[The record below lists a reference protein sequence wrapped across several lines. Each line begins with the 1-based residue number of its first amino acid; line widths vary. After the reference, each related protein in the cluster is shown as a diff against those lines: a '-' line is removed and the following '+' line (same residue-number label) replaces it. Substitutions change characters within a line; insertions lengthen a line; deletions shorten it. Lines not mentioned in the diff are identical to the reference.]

1 MGTEGRWL
9 LAAVVAACVGSGTLH
24 AEVIEVSAAKL
35 AIADGAGGGAEAQ
48 ALTVQ
53 LVGAARRLVAAGTT
67 ADPRC
72 GSDPPGSV
80 RAALRVFSNTTGQD
94 TGSIALPCDR
104 WTAVGPPSRPRA
116 FRYEDGEGR
125 SGPCRTVKVGPGAR
139 VRARCRTAGP
149 TARLD
154 YDLRRETREGIV
166 RVEAAIGDRVLRAA
180 VRPSAR
186 RDGRDGKRY
195 VGKRAAGVAWEPP
208 AGIPPEVVRN
218 PTAWPLPNFDYASS
232 RAVVGS
238 PITKGTV
245 AGLRV
250 AWRFPTPGAGGI
262 GNLST
267 TPIVVDDTVYLQEL
281 SSEVHAIDLASGVA
295 RWSVALEVPSPGPN
309 GVAVAYGRVFAANG
323 QGELV
328 ALDAATGAELW
339 RTTLRR
345 TPSEGIDI
353 QPVVFDRRVY
363 TSTVPISFG
372 GIYTGGDTGVIHAL
386 DVQTGAVLWRFDT
399 VDSPDV
405 WGNPQVNSGGG
416 AWYPPAVD
424 VVGRTTYWGVGNP
437 APFPGTEDFPNGTS
451 RPGPNLY
458 TNSVLALGA
467 VDGVLAWYNQVKPH
481 DLLDH
486 DFHLVALGTIGSSAM
501 VVGAGKTGT
510 VHVFDRATGAERWK
524 RNVGIHF
531 NDDLDAYPIGETLL
545 VSPGIFGGVI
555 TPPAVAD
562 ATVYVSVL
570 NFASPFQGDRMD
582 PFAFGGLDTA
592 TSEMVALDLETGTV
606 RWARDFPRAGFGA
619 ATVIGDLVVTSTND
633 GTVFALD
640 RATGETVWSDRPG
653 AGINAWPAVAG
664 PWFLVPAGVGASPEL
679 IAYRLP

>member
-1 MGTEGRWL
+1 MWMEAWR
-9 LAAVVAACVGSGTLH
+9 VVALVVVSVGIGTAR
-24 AEVIEVSAAKL
+24 AEPVEATAAKL
-35 AIADGAGGGAEAQ
+35 VIVDAPSAGAETRALTLRLAGAGDRS
-48 ALTVQ
+48 VQ
-53 LVGAARRLVAAGTT
+53 LDPN

-72 GSDPPGSV
+72 GGGPAGAV
-80 RAALRVFSNTTGQD
+80 RATLRVFSNATGQD
-94 TGSIALPCDR
+94 TGPMALPCDR
-104 WTAVGPPSRPRA
+104 WSALGPASRPRA
-116 FRYEDGEGR
+116 FRYEDPDGR
-125 SGPCRTVKVGPGAR
+125 GGPCRAVKIGPGNR
-139 VRARCRTAGP
+139 VRARCITAGP
-149 TARLD
+149 TARVD
-154 YDLRRETREGIV
+154 YDLRRNTREGTV
-166 RVEAAIGDRVLRAA
+166 RVEVVFGDRLLRGTL
-180 VRPSAR
+180 RPSGR

-195 VGKRAAGVAWEPP
+195 VGKRAAGAAWEPP
-208 AGIPPEVVRN
+208 AGVPPEVVRN
-218 PTAWPLPNFDYASS
+218 AAAWPLPNRDYEST
-232 RAVVGS
+232 RAVPDS
-238 PITKGTV
+238 PITKSTV
-245 AGLRV
+245 SRLAV

-281 SSEVHAIDLASGVA
+281 SSEVHAIDLASGTA
-295 RWSVALEVPSPGPN
+295 RWSVPLEVPSPGPN

-323 QGELV
+323 QGEMV

-339 RTTLRR
+339 RTVLRR

-405 WGNPQVNSGGG
+405 WGNPRVNSGGG
-416 AWYPPAVD
+416 SWYPPAVD
-424 VVGRTTYWGVGNP
+424 VAARMTYWGVGNP
-437 APFPGTEDFPNGTS
+437 APFPGTEEFPNGTS

-467 VDGVLAWYNQVKPH
+467 ADGVLAWYNQVKPH

-486 DFHLVALGTIGSSAM
+486 DFHLVALGTVGASP
-501 VVGAGKTGT
+501 VVIGAGKTGT
-510 VHVFDRATGAERWK
+510 VHAFERATGVERWK
-524 RNVGIHF
+524 RSVGIHF

-592 TSEMVALDLETGTV
+592 TSEMVALDIGGGTP
-606 RWARDFPRAGFGA
+606 RWQRDFPRAGFGA
-619 ATVIGDLVVTSTND
+619 ATVVGDLVVTSTND

-640 RATGETVWSDRPG
+640 RATGEPVWSDRPG

-664 PWFLVPAGVGASPEL
+664 PWLLVPAGVGATPEL